1 MDDNDMQKIRLFPN
15 HTSFFDGSKYPEHMM
30 IPVCVQDRPNANVI
44 LKPHYPKQIVYAN
57 NMDISMEE
65 IRAQRYLLK
74 RFFSFLTSYDL
85 FVLFFFFLRHA
96 T

>member
-1 MDDNDMQKIRLFPN
+1 MQKIRLFPN

-30 IPVCVQDRPNANVI
+30 IPVCVQDRPNPNVI

-74 RFFSFLTSYDL
+74 RFSYLTSAIYQC
-85 FVLFFFFLRHA
+85 FFLA
-96 T
+96 LYNMITYVLIF